1 MPFEYV
7 CPHCHNRTKVLD
19 RFAGQSG
26 PCVSC
31 GKNITMPHFNEHGVL
46 VPTMQITSKS
56 KGPRSVEKKRG
67 WMPAMIGSAIVAF
80 CFFLSATAVIYLW
93 PKMQHNIQRAAQGR
107 DLENM
112 KSLAAALNAYS
123 DRYGTYPPPVV
134 LDGGGKPLYS
144 WRVLIL
150 PFMGY
155 DDLYKQFDLK
165 QPWDSVSNSN
175 LHRAMPG
182 EFASPNSPDAISS
195 YETNYVL
202 ITGPGTLFPSSG
214 PLSPKNID
222 KPTLLLVETKN
233 NTQWCAP
240 GDIDLGRSFRVG
252 NKPMVDVGGLHKS
265 SFSAMTVDEEAM
277 RIPSNVPQAVLDA
290 LVSPNGGEN
299 VQTSSFMD

>member
-46 VPTMQITSKS
+46 VATMQITSKS
-56 KGPRSVEKKRG
+56 KAPRSAEKKRG

-93 PKMQHNIQRAAQGR
+93 PKMQQNILRSAQGR
-107 DLENM
+107 DLVNM
-112 KSLAAALNAYS
+112 KSLAVALNAYS

-165 QPWDSVSNSN
+165 QPWDGVSNSN
-175 LHRAMPG
+175 LHRAMPA
-182 EFASPNSPDAISS
+182 EFASPNSADAMSS
-195 YETNYVL
+195 NETNYVL
-202 ITGPGTLFPSSG
+202 ITGPGTLFPPSG

-222 KPTLLLVETKN
+222 KPTLLLVETRN

-290 LVSPNGGEN
+290 LVTPNGGEN
-299 VQTSSFMD
+299 VQTATFVD

>member
-1 MPFEYV
+1 
-7 CPHCHNRTKVLD
+7 
-19 RFAGQSG
+19 
-26 PCVSC
+26 
-31 GKNITMPHFNEHGVL
+31 MPHFNELGVL
-46 VPTMQITSKS
+46 VPTLQIPSKS
-56 KGPRSVEKKRG
+56 KVPRSAGSKRE

-80 CFFLSATAVIYLW
+80 CFFLSVTAVVYLW
-93 PKMQHNIQRAAQGR
+93 PKMQKNIQRSAQGR

-134 LDGGGKPLYS
+134 LDGLGKPLYS

-155 DDLYKQFDLK
+155 EELHKQFDLK

-175 LHRAMPG
+175 LHRAMPA

-195 YETNYVL
+195 NETNYVL
-202 ITGPGTLFPSSG
+202 ITGPGTLFPPSG

-233 NTQWCAP
+233 NIQWCAP

-252 NKPMVDVGGLHKS
+252 NRPMVDVGGLHKS
-265 SFSAMTVDEEAM
+265 SFSAMTVDEESM

-290 LVSPNGGEN
+290 LVTPNGGEN
-299 VQTSSFMD
+299 VQTSTFFE